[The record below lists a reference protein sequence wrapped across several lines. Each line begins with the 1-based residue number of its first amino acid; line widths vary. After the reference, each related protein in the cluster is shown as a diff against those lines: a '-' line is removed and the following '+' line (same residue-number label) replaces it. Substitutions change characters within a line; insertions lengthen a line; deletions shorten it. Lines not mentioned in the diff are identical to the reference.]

1 LLCGIRHVGQ
11 TATSTTLE
19 VKPAVRIRVDQ
30 DIRLDPKIR
39 VYPVSTLGYSITYRL
54 VTSSRARRTPLTATS
69 RRRGSGVDTS
79 STVRCPE
86 AVTR

>member
-54 VTSSRARRTPLTATS
+54 VTLEQGSTHPADRHLAPKGAAVLTQAPQCVARR
-69 RRRGSGVDTS
+69 R
-79 STVRCPE
+79 
-86 AVTR
+86 